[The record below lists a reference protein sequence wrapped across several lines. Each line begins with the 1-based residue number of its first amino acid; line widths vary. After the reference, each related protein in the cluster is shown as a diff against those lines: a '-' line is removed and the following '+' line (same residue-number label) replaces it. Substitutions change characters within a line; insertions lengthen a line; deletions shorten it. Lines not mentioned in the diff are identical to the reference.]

1 MPISD
6 EEFELALSI
15 VKTYCHD
22 RRLEKRCT
30 GCKLCTG
37 TYNCIGATP
46 MYWSPVEEI
55 GTREEDL
62 QTVDTREIK

>member
-1 MPISD
+1 MPVSD

-15 VKTYCHD
+15 VKTYCRDH
-22 RRLEKRCT
+22 RLTKRCI

-55 GTREEDL
+55 GTTEENL
-62 QTVDTREIK
+62 QKAEF